1 VRVVIADDSVL
12 LREGVA
18 RILADAGIEVAGVVG
33 DPDALLACVDELR
46 PDVAVVDIRMPPDFR
61 DEGLRAVAAIRERHG
76 DAVGCLVLSQH
87 LDTRF
92 ALDLVSRGQGGM
104 GYLLKERVADLDDF
118 VDAVRRVGRGGS
130 IVDPA
135 AVREVVAR
143 RSRDVLTDLTDRERE
158 VLELMAEGRSNA
170 AIGARLGIGAK
181 TVEARINTIFSK
193 LGLEPAGDD
202 NRRVLAVLAFLRDA
216 PDAGREPMTPR

>member
-12 LREGVA
+12 LREGIA
-18 RILADAGIEVAGVVG
+18 RILSDAGLTVVASVG
-33 DPDALLACVDELR
+33 DPQALLACVDAEQ

-76 DAVGCLVLSQH
+76 SAVGCLVLSQH

-92 ALDLVSRGQGGM
+92 AFDLVTRGQGGL
-104 GYLLKERVADLDDF
+104 GYLLKERVADVEDF

-130 IVDPA
+130 IVDPD
-135 AVREVVAR
+135 AVRAVVSR
-143 RSRDVLTDLTDRERE
+143 RSRDVLTELTDRERE

-170 AIGARLGIGAK
+170 AIGDRLGIGAK

-193 LGLEPAGDD
+193 LGLEPAADD
-202 NRRVLAVLAFLRDA
+202 NRRVLAVLSFLRQ
-216 PDAGREPMTPR
+216 EPVA